1 MTDAYE
7 RLGIE
12 RPALP
17 EMGELVRWEPTPGR
31 VKFGRV
37 SAYQTTL
44 RGTVTG
50 LMVTVSTTISWPLT
64 GALREDEAWPLA
76 ETTVV
81 DLTDPRQMM
90 EWMHSE

>member
-1 MTDAYE
+1 MNDRYE

-17 EMGELVRWEPTPGR
+17 EMRELVRWEPTPGR
-31 VKFGRV
+31 VHFGRV
-37 SAYQTTL
+37 VAYQTTFA
-44 RGTVTG
+44 GTVTG
-50 LMVTVSTTISWPLT
+50 LMVSRGELQEAESWPV
-64 GALREDEAWPLA
+64 A

-81 DLTDPRQMM
+81 DLTDPKQMM

>member
-1 MTDAYE
+1 VADQYA

-37 SAYQTTL
+37 AAYQTTM
-44 RGTVTG
+44 RNEVTG
-50 LMVTVSTTISWPLT
+50 LMVLPAGVGRGRLT
-64 GALREDEAWPLA
+64 GPDPEAWPLA
-76 ETTVV
+76 ETTLV
-81 DLTDPRQMM
+81 DLSDPRQML

>member
-1 MTDAYE
+1 MNDRYE

-12 RPALP
+12 RPILP

-31 VKFGRV
+31 VHFGRV
-37 SAYQTTL
+37 AAYQTNL
-44 RGTVTG
+44 RSEVIA
-50 LMVTVSTTISWPLT
+50 LMVIPAT
-64 GALREDEAWPLA
+64 GAWDRAFGDPQTWPLA